1 MLRKISSKLL
11 GLASVIML
19 LSACADKE
27 DSIIELD
34 LRKSELVFTP
44 VTGESVQ
51 AHGDH
56 FHGLDNGELGSPF
69 VLTFDKNGKVVGNA
83 LIKIKSEVAYKIDLK
98 TWDESGKE
106 IQNDFI
112 KDKLTADAYK
122 AFLVG
127 ADFKLNPDSE
137 NEQGALF
144 QPREKKYGDN
154 TDVAGKYEVTGV
166 LSYFILGKE
175 NQEKL
180 PTKVTFVLRKLNE
193 GVKGKIERTD
203 WNRADYKTAF
213 PGQNVLELNFEIHAQ

>member
-56 FHGLDNGELGSPF
+56 FHGLDNGELGSPS
-69 VLTFDKNGKVVGNA
+69 VLTFDKNGKVVGDD
-83 LIKIKSEVAYKIDLK
+83 LLKIKSDVAYKIDLK
-98 TWDESGKE
+98 SWDESGKE

-112 KDKLTADAYK
+112 KDKLTADI
-122 AFLVG
+122 
-127 ADFKLNPDSE
+127 STT
-137 NEQGALF
+137 
-144 QPREKKYGDN
+144 REK
-154 TDVAGKYEVTGV
+154 
-166 LSYFILGKE
+166 I
-175 NQEKL
+175 
-180 PTKVTFVLRKLNE
+180 
-193 GVKGKIERTD
+193 
-203 WNRADYKTAF
+203 W
-213 PGQNVLELNFEIHAQ
+213 